1 LHFAASHCPVT
12 LNSGGHFPAVRGTP
26 IAIKSGGGTG
36 MLKGIHK
43 AASGMIPRVKQQEIT
58 ANNIANA
65 STAGY
70 KKDSIFLQE
79 LNAARR
85 ASLPRKSDWEQPMI
99 DQVYTD
105 YSQGT
110 FERTGNSLDVAINGE
125 GFFILESPEG
135 ESRIYTR
142 NGSFSTDLDG
152 FMVNSEG
159 FRVLGDG
166 GPIEIGNGAVTVSET
181 GDVLADDN
189 QVGRIQVVEFAD
201 ESVLVKKG
209 TSGFAADDGIEPT
222 PSANYTVR
230 QGFLE
235 RANINVIKEMVR
247 MIITLRNYET
257 SSKAIQMQNDSLN
270 VLFNQVGRT
279 RM

>member
-1 LHFAASHCPVT
+1 
-12 LNSGGHFPAVRGTP
+12 
-26 IAIKSGGGTG
+26 
-36 MLKGIHK
+36 MLKGIYK

-135 ESRIYTR
+135 EGRIYTR

-152 FMVNSEG
+152 FLVNSEG
-159 FRVLGDG
+159 FHVLGDG

-201 ESVLVKKG
+201 KSVLAKKG

-222 PSANYTVR
+222 LSANYTVR

-235 RANINVIKEMVR
+235 RANINVVKEMVR

-257 SSKAIQMQNDSLN
+257 GSKAIQMQNDSLN